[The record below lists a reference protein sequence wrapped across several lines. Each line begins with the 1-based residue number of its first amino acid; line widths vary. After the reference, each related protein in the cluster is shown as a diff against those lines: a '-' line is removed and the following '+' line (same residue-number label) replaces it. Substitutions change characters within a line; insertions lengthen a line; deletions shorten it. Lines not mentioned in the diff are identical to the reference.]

1 MESKSRPLDQENSMK
16 YFPKLEDLDPE
27 LLRSLYRLRRFDEWD
42 AFTQLMGT
50 CRTQMAKQLE
60 SESLIGNATTIFR
73 DIGALAFT
81 GELQEFLEAAED
93 YLKLL
98 SGTGGTQ
105 NERNF

>member
-1 MESKSRPLDQENSMK
+1 MK
-16 YFPKLEDLDPE
+16 YFPKPDE
-27 LLRSLYRLRRFDEWD
+27 LTANQLGDLYRLKRFDEWKS
-42 AFTQLMGT
+42 LMEVIEL
-50 CRTQMAKQLE
+50 CRKQIGE
-60 SESLIGNATTIFR
+60 QQANESLKGEPYIIFR
-73 DIGALAFT
+73 HIGALAYT